1 MKKTNKR
8 QRGPL
13 RLIRLSTGEIRRLL
27 ALPRHDP
34 QALYQG
40 LRWSA
45 WRRAHQADARRRHY
59 LRRLRLQT
67 LQI

>member
-1 MKKTNKR
+1 MAQSR
-8 QRGPL
+8 QD
-13 RLIRLSTGEIRRLL
+13 RLIPLSTAEIRRLL
-27 ALPRHDP
+27 SLPRYDP

-40 LRWSA
+40 LCWSA
-45 WRRAHQADARRRHY
+45 WRRAHQADARRRHF